1 MTDDVAE
8 ESIVFIYTTAPSVE
22 VARQLAK
29 AVVEARLAACANML
43 PGMEVIYEWDGALQ
57 QEAEVAVLF
66 KTRAACVAAA
76 MDMIAANHPYDTP
89 AITAFTATDAA
100 PDFAAWIMAQTTRQS
115 SS

>member
-1 MTDDVAE
+1 MTDNVAE
-8 ESIVFIYTTAPSVE
+8 EIVVFIYTTTPSVE

-29 AVVEARLAACANML
+29 TVVAAQLAACANML
-43 PGMEVIYEWDGALQ
+43 PGIEAIYEWDGALQ

-66 KTRAACVAAA
+66 KTRAACVAVA

-89 AITAFTATDAA
+89 AITAYTATDAA

>member
-1 MTDDVAE
+1 MTDNVAE
-8 ESIVFIYTTAPSVE
+8 EIVVFIYTTAPSLE

-29 AVVEARLAACANML
+29 AVVQARLAACANML
-43 PGMEVIYEWDGALQ
+43 PGIEAIYEWDGALQ

-66 KTRAACVAAA
+66 KTRAACVAVA

-89 AITAFTATDAA
+89 AITAYTATDAA
-100 PDFAAWIMAQTTRQS
+100 PDFAAWIVAQTTRQS